1 MKKEVCAFAKPR
13 TTICLENAIESI
25 QASETA
31 WIYWKEKKN
40 QTSKLLFHPWLLVLL
55 PFPPSLE
62 PLEVIEKPLNNQAA
76 LEAAEL
82 LTGGDLV
89 TNICAG
95 VAKLE

>member
-1 MKKEVCAFAKPR
+1 MLLQSHGQQFVLR
-13 TTICLENAIESI
+13 TQLN
-25 QASETA
+25 QFKQ
-31 WIYWKEKKN
+31 WKLLGSTGRKKKN
-40 QTSKLLFHPWLLVLL
+40 QTPKLLFHPWLLVLL